1 MLINVLVLCCLYW
14 FFCYWF
20 TMILN
25 FFLMFKTLF
34 FEEKLQLNYRPLNI
48 IFYFLHKLQSAM
60 YL

>member
-1 MLINVLVLCCLYW
+1 MCLFCAVYIVFCC
-14 FFCYWF
+14 WF
-20 TMILN
+20 TVIIN
-25 FFLMFKTLF
+25 FFFDVQNSF